1 MPVLRSLFTRRRQR
15 RSQLWTPS
23 TRELWC
29 YAIILAAS
37 RVRKPSATD
46 VTTTGG
52 AADPRKSPDAILRR
66 NCVIASER
74 ELSDRL
80 KCRVL

>member
-1 MPVLRSLFTRRRQR
+1 MPVLTSLFARRHQR

-37 RVRKPSATD
+37 RVRRPSATN
-46 VTTTGG
+46 VPPTGG
-52 AADPRKSPDAILRR
+52 AAEPANRPMPYSAETML
-66 NCVIASER
+66 
-74 ELSDRL
+74 
-80 KCRVL
+80 

>member
-1 MPVLRSLFTRRRQR
+1 MAVLTSLFARQRQR

-46 VTTTGG
+46 VTPTGG
-52 AADPRKSPDAILRR
+52 AAEPANRPMPYSA
-66 NCVIASER
+66 ET
-74 ELSDRL
+74 
-80 KCRVL
+80 VL

>member
-1 MPVLRSLFTRRRQR
+1 MPVVTPLFARRHQR

-37 RVRKPSATD
+37 RD
-46 VTTTGG
+46 
-52 AADPRKSPDAILRR
+52 RKSSPGNDSVSASSAAPPPKDAVKPVILLSSKHHCRR
-66 NCVIASER
+66 PAF
-74 ELSDRL
+74 
-80 KCRVL
+80 

>member
-1 MPVLRSLFTRRRQR
+1 MPVVTSLFARRHQR

-46 VTTTGG
+46 VAPTGG
-52 AADPRKSPDAILRR
+52 A
-66 NCVIASER
+66 SEPAKR
-74 ELSDRL
+74 PMPYSAET
-80 KCRVL
+80 VL

>member
-1 MPVLRSLFTRRRQR
+1 MPVLTSLFARRHHG

-37 RVRKPSATD
+37 QVRKPSATD
-46 VTTTGG
+46 VTPTGG
-52 AADPRKSPDAILRR
+52 AAERAKRPMPDSA
-66 NCVIASER
+66 ET
-74 ELSDRL
+74 
-80 KCRVL
+80 VL